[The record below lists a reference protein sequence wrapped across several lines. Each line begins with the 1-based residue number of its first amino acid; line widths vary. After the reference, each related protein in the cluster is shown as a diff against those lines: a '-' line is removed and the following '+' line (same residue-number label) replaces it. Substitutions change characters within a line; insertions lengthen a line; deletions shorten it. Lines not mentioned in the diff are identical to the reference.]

1 MLKFIEKELQKKHS
15 ENVKLKKDIALK
27 KEQFIDLKRWYEK
40 SIENL
45 STSFQKEIQATNLKY
60 SKQETTDRLINEK
73 LELKVKQ
80 LEIDLGE
87 LDHLRNVIKP
97 LNEELKVLKD
107 EKKNKHCL
115 FTKVEIH
122 VGEGYTQT
130 EIALRPDN
138 SIAQSLTL
146 LATYT
151 RDDHEAKYENTEP
164 DFSDNNLRV
173 LPLFKKF
180 IIEDLCDQLGYKL
193 HIEEGDV

>member
-1 MLKFIEKELQKKHS
+1 MTLLRGLMTE
-15 ENVKLKKDIALK
+15 
-27 KEQFIDLKRWYEK
+27 RY
-40 SIENL
+40 
-45 STSFQKEIQATNLKY
+45 
-60 SKQETTDRLINEK
+60 
-73 LELKVKQ
+73 
-80 LEIDLGE
+80 LEILQHKYQT
-87 LDHLRNVIKP
+87 LKQVNKLRREKF
-97 LNEELKVLKD
+97 KALKD
-107 EKKNKHCL
+107 EMKNKYCL

-122 VGEGYTQT
+122 VGKGYTKT

-151 RDDHEAKYENTEP
+151 RDDHDAKYENTEP

>member
-1 MLKFIEKELQKKHS
+1 MLKFLEKELQKKHY
-15 ENVKLKKDIALK
+15 ENEKLKKDIALK

-45 STSFQKEIQATNLKY
+45 STSFQ
-60 SKQETTDRLINEK
+60 
-73 LELKVKQ
+73 
-80 LEIDLGE
+80 
-87 LDHLRNVIKP
+87 
-97 LNEELKVLKD
+97 D

-130 EIALRPDN
+130 QIALRPDN
-138 SIAQSLTL
+138 NIAQTLTL

-151 RDDHEAKYENTEP
+151 KDQHEAKFENSEP
-164 DFSDNNLRV
+164 DFSEDNYRV
-173 LPLFKKF
+173 LPLFQKF

>member
-1 MLKFIEKELQKKHS
+1 MNQSLKMMIDQHDTIKG
-15 ENVKLKKDIALK
+15 LK
-27 KEQFIDLKRWYEK
+27 
-40 SIENL
+40 
-45 STSFQKEIQATNLKY
+45 
-60 SKQETTDRLINEK
+60 
-73 LELKVKQ
+73 
-80 LEIDLGE
+80 
-87 LDHLRNVIKP
+87 
-97 LNEELKVLKD
+97 EELKVLKD
-107 EKKNKHCL
+107 EMKDKHCL

-122 VGEGYTQT
+122 VGKGYTKT

-151 RDDHEAKYENTEP
+151 RDDFVAELENTEP